1 MPTIIDME
9 IIEANDEI
17 ENIENLFDFED
28 SSCPPWEDDAK
39 GPHTATD
46 DSFLTCDAS
55 RTCVSPVPPTSAPT
69 CCLGLDTSKAGME
82 GLDKGRIEQIIT
94 QASMG
99 SKFYKNEVR
108 KEKQLAARIVQ
119 MKKDLEAVTQA
130 QQQAFCRS
138 ADAEMASLERERN
151 LGHIVVHIDMD
162 AFYAA
167 VEMRDNPSLRDV
179 PMAVGGMGMLV
190 SGGHGDVGQWRAW
203 GCWSLGAWG
212 CWSLGAWSVGGMVS
226 GGHGQWGH
234 GQWGAWSVGGIVSG
248 GHGQWGHGQWGAW
261 SVGGMVSGG
270 HGQWGA
276 WSVGGMVSGGH
287 GSGGMV
293 SGGMVSGGHGM
304 LSVGEGGKEGV
315 WIEKL
320 PCVYSNADHFEIVSS
335 IITHACLH
343 MYLF

>member
-203 GCWSLGAWG
+203 GCWSVEGMGMLVIGGMGMLVIGGMVSGGHGQWGAW
-212 CWSLGAWSVGGMVS
+212 SVGAWSVGGMVS
-226 GGHGQWGH
+226 GGHGQWG
-234 GQWGAWSVGGIVSG
+234 AWSV
-248 GHGQWGHGQWGAW
+248 GAW

-276 WSVGGMVSGGH
+276 WSVGGMVVGAW
-287 GSGGMV
+287 
-293 SGGMVSGGHGM
+293 
-304 LSVGEGGKEGV
+304 SVGAWSVGAWSVGDMGCCQWGRGGGRG
-315 WIEKL
+315 
-320 PCVYSNADHFEIVSS
+320 YG
-335 IITHACLH
+335 
-343 MYLF
+343 

>member
-39 GPHTATD
+39 GPHTATEQG

-190 SGGHGDVGQWRAW
+190 SGGYGMLVSGGHGDVGQWGAW
-203 GCWSLGAWG
+203 DVGQWGAWG
-212 CWSLGAWSVGGMVS
+212 CWSVGGMGMLVS
-226 GGHGQWGH
+226 GGHGMLVSGGH
-234 GQWGAWSVGGIVSG
+234 GDVGQWGAWGC
-248 GHGQWGHGQWGAW
+248 W
-261 SVGGMVSGG
+261 SV
-270 HGQWGA
+270 
-276 WSVGGMVSGGH
+276 
-287 GSGGMV
+287 
-293 SGGMVSGGHGM
+293 GGMVSGGHGM
-304 LSVGEGGKEGV
+304 LSVGRGGGGEGV